1 MKKILIIFGTRPE
14 AIKMA
19 PLIKELENHKDKFYT
34 EVCVT
39 GQHKEM
45 LSQVL
50 DIFKITPDYD
60 LSIMSHGQDLYD
72 ITEKIIQ
79 GMKGVLNSSKPD
91 LVLVHGD
98 TTTTFTA
105 SLAAF
110 YQKIKIGHI
119 EAGLRTDNKFSPWP
133 EEANRRLTSVL
144 ADYHFSPTNS
154 NKDNLLKENIQDEY
168 VYVTGNTVIDALNI
182 IVKRFDIDQIFQQDI
197 TKSIKKNG
205 FSNIDKKYIL
215 VTGHRRESIGQ
226 GFIDICSAL
235 KTIAERNPMVDIVYP
250 VHLNPNIKSTVVNI
264 LSNIPNIFLINP
276 LQYEEFILL
285 MQKSYMVLTDSGG
298 IQEEAPGLGKPVLV
312 MRDTTERSEAVDAG
326 TVKLVGTN
334 ALTIVKEVQELLDN
348 SELYVS
354 MSNAI
359 NPYGAG
365 DSSKQIRKI
374 LETLP
379 L

>member
-1 MKKILIIFGTRPE
+1 MEILPQLLL
-14 AIKMA
+14 
-19 PLIKELENHKDKFYT
+19 P
-34 EVCVT
+34 V
-39 GQHKEM
+39 
-45 LSQVL
+45 
-50 DIFKITPDYD
+50 
-60 LSIMSHGQDLYD
+60 
-72 ITEKIIQ
+72 
-79 GMKGVLNSSKPD
+79 
-91 LVLVHGD
+91 
-98 TTTTFTA
+98 
-105 SLAAF
+105 LAAF
-110 YQKIKIGHI
+110 YQKIKIGHV

-374 LETLP
+374 LEILP